1 MFTRYVL
8 PLVCVCTLIFA
19 VTQIL
24 RAQQKPAPVTP
35 AIEPGKSPYAK
46 QLAGSGIIEPETE
59 NILIGSH
66 VPGVVDKLFIK
77 VGDTIKPG
85 DRLFQIDDRTLRA
98 EFKYRESLLALAQAQ
113 LSKLKKMPRDE
124 ERPVNE
130 AKVKESEIALQDVQ
144 QQYDRVQKLGSSVS
158 QEEIT
163 RRQLAAELAKQQL
176 ARVRADFV
184 LWNAGAWQ
192 YDKEIAQASV
202 DQAATQ
208 LEQTKIELTRL
219 TVKAPMFRWKLD
231 TAGLEVP
238 DNANTQYRVLQVN
251 IRPGEYVG
259 NNPGQAAAI
268 VLGVVGQMH
277 VRVDI
282 DENDIARYQPSLVGN
297 AKPRGNPDASFNL
310 KFVRLEPYVIPKR
323 SLTGAN
329 TERVDTRVLQVIYAL
344 QGEQKNIFVGQQ
356 MDVFLDAGKTESTVR

>member
-1 MFTRYVL
+1 MLTRYVL
-8 PLVCVCTLIFA
+8 PFVGVCTLIFA

-24 RAQQKPAPVTP
+24 KAQQKPEEVSP
-35 AIEPGKSPYAK
+35 AIEPGKSPYTK

-66 VPGVVDKLFIK
+66 VPGVVDKLFVK

-85 DRLFQIDDRTLRA
+85 DRLFQIDERTLRA
-98 EFKYRESLLALAQAQ
+98 EIKYRESMLTSAQAQ

-130 AKVKESEIALQDVQ
+130 AKVKEAEIALQDMQ
-144 QQYDRVQKLGSSVS
+144 QQFSRVEKLGSSVS
-158 QEEIT
+158 QEELS

-176 ARVRADFV
+176 NRAKADFQ
-184 LWNAGAWQ
+184 LWSAGAWQ
-192 YDKEIAQASV
+192 YDKEISQAAV
-202 DQAATQ
+202 DQASAQ
-208 LEQTKIELTRL
+208 LEQSKMELTRQ
-219 TVKAPMFRWKLD
+219 TVKAPMVRWKLD
-231 TAGLEVP
+231 SNGLEVP
-238 DNANTQYRVLQVN
+238 DNATTLFRVLQLN

-259 NNPGQAAAI
+259 NNPGQAAI
-268 VLGVVGQMH
+268 VLGVVGQLH

-282 DENDIARYQPSLVGN
+282 DENDIARFNPALIGI
-297 AKPRGNPDASFNL
+297 AKPRGNPDVSFKL
-310 KFVRLEPYVIPKR
+310 KFIRLEPYVIPKK

-356 MDVFLDAGKTESTVR
+356 MDVFLDAGK

>member
-8 PLVCVCTLIFA
+8 PLVGVCTLIFA

-24 RAQQKPAPVTP
+24 KAQQKPEQVSP
-35 AIEPGKSPYAK
+35 AIEPGKSPYTK

-85 DRLFQIDDRTLRA
+85 DRIFQIDERTLRA
-98 EFKYRESLLALAQAQ
+98 ELKYRESMLASAQAQ
-113 LSKLKKMPRDE
+113 LGKLKKMPRDE

-130 AKVKESEIALQDVQ
+130 AKVKEAEIALQDMQ

-158 QEEIT
+158 QEELI
-163 RRQLAAELAKQQL
+163 RRQLAAELSRQQL
-176 ARVRADFV
+176 NRAKADFA
-184 LWNAGAWQ
+184 LWSAGAWQ
-192 YDKEIAQASV
+192 YDKDISQAAV
-202 DQAATQ
+202 DQANAQ
-208 LEQTKIELTRL
+208 LEQTKTELIRL
-219 TVKAPMFRWKLD
+219 TVKAPMVRWKLD
-231 TAGLEVP
+231 PNGLEVP

-259 NNPGQAAAI
+259 NTPGQAAI
-268 VLGVVGQMH
+268 VLGVVGQLH

-282 DENDIARYQPSLVGN
+282 DENDIARYQPSLVGI
-297 AKPRGNPDASFNL
+297 AKPRGNPDVSFKL

-329 TERVDTRVLQVIYAL
+329 TERVDTRVLQVVYAL
-344 QGEQKNIFVGQQ
+344 QGDQKNIFVGQQ
-356 MDVFLDAGKTESTVR
+356 MDVFLDAGGK

>member
-8 PLVCVCTLIFA
+8 PLVGVCTLVFA

-24 RAQQKPAPVTP
+24 KAQQKPEQVSP
-35 AIEPGKSPYAK
+35 AIEPGKSPYTK

-85 DRLFQIDDRTLRA
+85 DRIFQIDERTLRA
-98 EFKYRESLLALAQAQ
+98 ELKYRESMLASAQAQ
-113 LSKLKKMPRDE
+113 LGKLKKMPRDE

-130 AKVKESEIALQDVQ
+130 AKVKEAEIALQDMQ

-158 QEEIT
+158 QEELI
-163 RRQLAAELAKQQL
+163 RRQLAAELSRQQL
-176 ARVRADFV
+176 NRAKADFA

-192 YDKEIAQASV
+192 YDKDISQAAV
-202 DQAATQ
+202 DQANAQ
-208 LEQTKIELTRL
+208 LEQTNTELTRL
-219 TVKAPMFRWKLD
+219 TVKAPMVRWKLD
-231 TAGLEVP
+231 TNGVEVP

-259 NNPGQAAAI
+259 NTPGQAAI
-268 VLGVVGQMH
+268 VLGVVGQLH

-282 DENDIARYQPSLVGN
+282 DENDIARYQPSLVGI
-297 AKPRGNPDASFNL
+297 AKPRGNPDVSFKL

-329 TERVDTRVLQVIYAL
+329 TERVDTRVLQVVYAL
-344 QGEQKNIFVGQQ
+344 QGDQKNIFVGQQ
-356 MDVFLDAGKTESTVR
+356 MDVFLDAGGK